1 MSPIAQEKAT
11 YIGEKSEID
20 DLSSGHGIKK
30 GRHNNGKKKQIIGG
44 PLEINGRVL
53 SLSRAIRAG
62 DFVFLTGQIPMRN
75 GAPMTDGSIKEQT
88 RAVLDDI
95 TETLATA
102 DCAREDVVKAMVWLR
117 DRADFPGFNEIY
129 GEYFPVEP
137 PTRSAV
143 VSDLL
148 VDARVEVEVVAYR
161 PLGDIS

>member
-1 MSPIAQEKAT
+1 MA
-11 YIGEKSEID
+11 
-20 DLSSGHGIKK
+20 
-30 GRHNNGKKKQIIGG
+30 KKKQIIGG

-75 GAPMTDGSIKEQT
+75 GAPMTDGSIQEQT

-102 DCAREDVVKAMVWLR
+102 DCTREDVVKAMVWLR
-117 DRADFPGFNEIY
+117 DRTDFPGFNEIY